1 MNQMLISE
9 LNGSSRLG
17 SLAGLRLDVASQSGD
32 SAHVVTSQGG
42 VCVVTTWLEDAVLLE
57 GDPLI
62 PASLDEIER
71 IFESHLERFDG
82 LYRRWA

>member
-1 MNQMLISE
+1 MEQMLVSE

-17 SLAGLRLDVASQSGD
+17 SLAGLRLDAASQSGD
-32 SAHVVTSQGG
+32 SAQVVTSRGG
-42 VCVVTTWLEDAVLLE
+42 LWVLTTWLEDAVLVE

-62 PASLDEIER
+62 PASLDEIES
-71 IFESHLERFDG
+71 IFESHLERFDD